1 MEGRKQAVSIRLGSS
16 DLRNLR
22 KLARRMN
29 VRHSD
34 IIRFAIRTSIAR
46 LAPLLESEMK
56 GKDLVPMFV
65 ESGADLVRYLD
76 LDAASL
82 EAIINAEASDKERV
96 DRADIMLLAGLGV
109 PLPYM
114 RLRLSASAREALAAD
129 TKAETDDERVGVTL
143 RKYFYDKYINE
154 QTALAA
160 AEAGGQAS

>member
-1 MEGRKQAVSIRLGSS
+1 MEGRKQAISIRLGTT

-46 LAPLLESEMK
+46 LGPLLEADMK

-76 LDAASL
+76 LDAAAL
-82 EAIINAEASDKERV
+82 EAIINADATEKQRV
-96 DRADIMLLAGLGV
+96 DRADIMLLAGLGGL
-109 PLPYM
+109 LPYM
-114 RLRLSASAREALAAD
+114 RLRLSASLREGLVAEP
-129 TKAETDDERVGVTL
+129 KAEAEDEKVGVTL
-143 RKYFYDKYINE
+143 RRYFYDKYLTE
-154 QTALAA
+154 QSALSAA
-160 AEAGGQAS
+160 DAGGQAS